1 MEARQGRSVETALE
15 LLVEQVYTIWN
26 SGKNVALLLSLDVS
40 GAFDTVDVT
49 WLLDVLR
56 WRRIPLWIVRWVRT
70 FMTDRSTTLIV

>member
-26 SGKNVALLLSLDVS
+26 LGKNVALLLSLDVL

-49 WLLDVLR
+49 
-56 WRRIPLWIVRWVRT
+56 
-70 FMTDRSTTLIV
+70 